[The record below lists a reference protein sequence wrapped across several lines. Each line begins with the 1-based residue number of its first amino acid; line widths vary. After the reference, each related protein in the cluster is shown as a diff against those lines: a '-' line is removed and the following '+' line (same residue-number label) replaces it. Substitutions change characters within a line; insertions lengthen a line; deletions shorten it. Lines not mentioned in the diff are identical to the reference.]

1 MKDYRKKKRGYMKN
15 KLKDKKLKFINMKYW
30 LPIIFFCSGFK
41 SALLACTN
49 DTSTDFQL
57 TSSGYHVE
65 SLVSCVTACN
75 SYTPP
80 GIFSYA
86 FFLEGYLC
94 FCRNASYP
102 QLNLSNFNSPC
113 VKSTC
118 LDNNNGSDC
127 SLSSYEVLLLSFGI
141 VKWSIS
147 YNPVVALVDNEV
159 QIHTNILIGDASSAF
174 VIPTPNDLPLRV
186 QNVNGLTV
194 KGIFYLPGLQMWTQ
208 EIGNNFTDPFVTTT
222 WIQVDEKV
230 GGIHIIPSTV
240 PVNGFYNFFLVITQG
255 TNISIT
261 LLLPMNKTFFFNAD
275 IIRLIYGFEINL
287 ITETNLK
294 GSCSLSDGFVLKNVI
309 LTYGRFT
316 KLKLN
321 VFSQGSLNIFILRPQ
336 CNTSTSFCAFSMNCK
351 SSCFVKRLLG
361 DQTNQLINQT
371 SVTALVVKRF
381 LFFLNVTG
389 VIEIP
394 INNNNNDV
402 QENDMVWVGGNAILF
417 CNKTKEPFIASSY
430 VIGVKDKPMK
440 GLELGETIT
449 FSTNEVLDNIFYI
462 SFFISKPFEYM
473 FQVPSSTVGIFNF
486 TVNAFNHVKSS
497 QPISYIY
504 SFQVPVTNLN
514 FVPTKPYKSSVAGY
528 KPSSFIQLQAAIDNG
543 TDVAY
548 MFDIPALNYSQNS
561 TDFICYAEVKYLG
574 VFTVFLTAANKISS
588 LNTSINVAVLSQ
600 IKSFNLYVE
609 KYLQKNV
616 AFYVT
621 ISISNG
627 NNLNLTIDFGD
638 GTFYNQSNI
647 DATGANGFTLNV
659 NHTYKVC
666 TNFAIFAS
674 ASNNVLNGDIIGK
687 TLSSTTNVS
696 VFCPPSVLNVITTP
710 IISQNGYVL
719 LFINSFLILTIYQN
733 TGSYLLY
740 SIDWGDGSDVTYNN
754 QTMNSNPVSFQV
766 QHNYTIENIYNISI
780 TSKNLFYN
788 TSRIISV
795 MVKSCAVPPISFYY
809 GTYSSPVTIF
819 RSIGADLTGVV
830 AAIDPLCK
838 NDSFTIQWQLTNL
851 VSKPKVTNGIQVQQK
866 ITYTVGKNLF
876 DFGLYN
882 LSLVYN
888 YGIYRS
894 VYTAY
899 FNITYLPLH
908 INIDKGFFNS
918 VAYKKKIGNDSFHQ
932 NFTISVSSCY
942 DPDDPII
949 GIQDITFMWRCKIA
963 SNFSNALEIMG
974 NFTLMNLT
982 YKSDTCFSQTWMNI
996 SSKTSM
1002 NFSTQQFLDG
1012 LTYHFEVCG
1021 TKYAGKDVNSSI
1033 IFKSSCFIQEVLI
1046 IPEGLPTISVKCISN
1061 CDEKLNFMDRVIYS
1075 FYCEDCG
1082 FQKLTGVWTIN
1093 DNTGKIP
1100 PELQVQNAT
1109 TTGFRL
1115 PSLVINRNILLEKKD
1130 YTFYLEVGYADSL
1143 NKVKFKFTKS
1153 TCSQPTPGVCY
1164 VYPTEGYVLET
1175 KFKIICS
1182 DWTDS
1187 DQLLNFTFYYDD
1199 GMIQRINVSSTH
1211 TLDYPILNAAS
1222 TDQPSLINFMMGPG
1236 DPNNDYKIKILIKVS
1251 GKYQAYTE
1259 YNKLFINVRPNN
1271 KLVNVTDLV
1280 NGINMNDTQSVA
1292 NIVQA
1297 ISSTV
1302 NKNAARF
1309 YNNTLSPSNEFSG
1322 MVDNDAVLLKKQQ
1335 ELSNLQ
1341 NLRTNVIN
1349 LLGNTTIN
1357 DLSSFKT
1364 VGDALAISSQNPM
1377 ELIPQSQQQASNIV
1391 TRMAKLLT
1399 PDNLKSIGADKFDII
1414 TQPFLKSI
1422 SNLLQTNLKQSLT
1435 NELGLPTHQT
1445 EISSHV
1451 EGNMA
1456 LELLKSLD
1464 NHLLAAQFYK
1474 VPGENATLGETN
1486 QFKFM
1491 LRKEFATELSN
1502 TSFGSTDD
1510 GGFTLPDFQDMF
1522 NVSMKNPLILANNIR
1537 MKDLVYTLD
1546 ANRSQ
1551 YILSETQSLS
1561 FTGLD
1566 GLLIKV
1572 QNTSKPINITVKN
1585 IPEKMIGR
1593 NISLSMPNDVYQVSL
1608 PIASSC
1614 NMLLKIVFKNDPN
1627 SLTNLIVYIQ
1637 YGKIASKLDYDIML
1651 NISARHGVVMT
1662 KNTLAATSN
1671 ISFTPK
1677 NVNSNMSEKSKSF
1690 SETFIRNQDARLLD
1704 DGSLLI
1710 WNFVYSTYA
1719 FTNKHEL
1726 NFLFSYAGPMPAK
1739 NNIENPYTYDEA
1751 ESLGSFDY
1759 EMLSFCTECNYWNE
1773 DEKKWMSDGCEL
1785 DVLSSSFLFTNC
1797 KCTHLTA
1804 FGGFFVAPNPLPK
1817 LSLALLKRGYV
1828 LLVTVIIIIL
1838 LWIIG
1843 LVLSRR
1849 MDKRDVSKVGV
1860 CPLLDNLP
1868 GDNYLYQIIV
1878 NTGNRRNAGTKS
1890 NIFFTVTGENNDS
1903 GIRRLKDSERE
1914 CFQRSS
1920 CDMFIMT
1927 TNSSLGDLD
1936 YIRLWHDNSGGGWYL
1951 KDIVVVDLQ
1960 TEKQF
1965 LFISHRWIAIDR
1977 GSCVLDCIIPVASSE
1992 ESTNFTYVFT
2002 SKAENNLSDEHLWF
2016 SIFARPP
2023 ISSFTRCQRLTVA
2036 VSLLL
2041 TSMMVSSMYYGKVDE
2056 HPDPK
2061 AENKS
2066 VFFFNKTQIFV
2077 VLISTIIKFP
2087 IHLLFLKL
2095 FRSIIPF
2102 ENSISKSCKSSSFDE
2117 RNTQLEHEDNNVNSS
2132 KEALH
2137 IVIDKDKPSIKNGK
2151 KRFLPYWCLYI
2162 AWFLCISNIL
2172 VCSFFVMWYGIK
2184 FGNKTSLNWL
2194 TSVTIDFTKEILLT
2208 EPIKIFILAVFV
2220 ALVIKN
2226 ANEKNENEFESKGKM
2241 LALDE
2246 NWLHKPKNEASIFD
2260 RSDIEINPLDSSS
2273 LASMRDLR
2281 FKKLKMVA
2289 ITQELVLYTF
2299 YAILVLL
2306 IGFSTRENVAFWQ
2319 TRNIQNLFNLVLRGV
2334 PRPKDY
2340 VNIYN
2345 QIQSSKDFWPWME
2358 EFFIPQVFPEKWY
2371 NLSDFYSNTEKKDF
2385 PGKLF
2390 LNDLNSKIVN
2400 GIRIRQ
2406 VRVQSNSCMKANL
2419 VAKLIKIDCLSSYK
2433 ISFDETRSFDLN
2445 WTIPKLYNSPNNPT
2459 TMPWS
2464 YQTWQ
2469 ELDGYPYAAGLETY
2483 YGGGYVVEIFPKWKN
2498 QAILNQVKKFR
2509 WIDRQTRAVIIEF
2522 ALFNPATNYFSMV
2535 TMALEFPASGG
2546 AVPNFS
2552 VLTFKLYASV
2562 TGSKIM
2568 LGSHILFILITILFS
2583 FRECRF
2589 LYRTGCKYFL
2599 EFWNLVEVALIL
2611 LSLVAVGFFFFKDH
2625 LAKVLLQ
2632 RIPYKKP
2639 QSFINFQ
2646 FASYWDLTY
2655 VYIVSLIVFFVT
2667 LKFIKLLRFNQR
2679 VSMLSSTLR
2688 VAWYPLSMFAI
2699 IFSIIL
2705 CSVVSTSSIVFG
2717 PLLDGYQTYFKA
2729 LASIISL
2736 LLGKFSYRLFENAN
2750 SVLGPIFFFGFNAI
2764 VIWVVM
2770 NIFISIL
2777 NDAFTAV
2784 RADLQFQTN
2793 DYEIVD
2799 FMIAQF
2805 KDWLGLHDSKQ
2816 AITNNQYHNIK
2827 KSESNDCLPISLEK
2841 KLRKSQT
2848 FEFNEVSKTIHS
2860 TEVSSS
2866 INDRISKLSKYDYL
2880 LQVKE
2885 SNLTPNESIDKFIN
2899 CMNFVYESTNKK
2911 NEVIYFDIND

>member
-1 MKDYRKKKRGYMKN
+1 MKN
-15 KLKDKKLKFINMKYW
+15 VLL
-30 LPIIFFCSGFK
+30 LIIFYCGVK
-41 SALLACTN
+41 SAFLACTN
-49 DTSTDFQL
+49 DTSTDFGL

-65 SLVSCVTACN
+65 SLISCVTTCN
-75 SYTPP
+75 LYPP
-80 GIFSYA
+80 GVFSYA

-102 QLNLSNFNSPC
+102 QLNVSNFNSPC

-127 SLSSYEVLLLSFGI
+127 SLSSYEVLLLSLGI
-141 VKWSIS
+141 VEWSIS
-147 YNPVVALVDNEV
+147 YNPMVALVDNEV
-159 QIHTNILIGDASSAF
+159 QINTSISIGDASSAF
-174 VIPTPNDLPLRV
+174 VIPIPNDLPTSI
-186 QNVNGLTV
+186 QNVNGMTV
-194 KGIFYLPGLQMWTQ
+194 NRIFYLPGLKIWSQ
-208 EIGNNFTDPFVTTT
+208 EIGNNFSDPFVTTT
-222 WIQVDEKV
+222 LIQIDEKV
-230 GGIHIIPSTV
+230 GGICIIPSMV
-240 PVNGFYNFFLVITQG
+240 QVNGFYNFFLVITEG
-255 TNISIT
+255 TNTSVTIF
-261 LLLPMNKTFFFNAD
+261 LPMNRTLFFHAD
-275 IIRLIYGFEINL
+275 IVRLTYGFDINF
-287 ITETNLK
+287 IDEETLNVCLPGVVFK
-294 GSCSLSDGFVLKNVI
+294 YFV
-309 LTYGRFT
+309 LTYGRLT

-321 VFSQGSLNIFILRPQ
+321 VFRKGTLRIAILRPE
-336 CNTSTSFCAFSMNCK
+336 CSNFSSFCGSSMNCTK
-351 SSCFVKRLLG
+351 NCLLKILLG
-361 DQTNQLINQT
+361 NQT
-371 SVTALVVKRF
+371 DQLNNQTAINALVVKNFWF
-381 LFFLNVTG
+381 LINDTG
-389 VIEIP
+389 IIEIP
-394 INNNNNDV
+394 IHNRDNDV
-402 QENDMVWVGGNAILF
+402 QENDMIWIGGDVGLF
-417 CNKTKEPFIASSY
+417 CNSTNY
-430 VIGVKDKPMK
+430 DVIRGGIQIGK
-440 GLELGETIT
+440 TIT
-449 FSTNEVLDNIFYI
+449 ISINGITNNGWHI

-473 FQVPSSTVGIFNF
+473 LQVPSSTVGLFNF
-486 TVNAFNHVKSS
+486 TVDAFNHITPSK
-497 QPISYIY
+497 PINFFY
-504 SFQVPVTNLN
+504 SFQVPVTNLH
-514 FVPTKPYKSSVAGY
+514 FVPSKPYNSSIAGY
-528 KPSSFIQLQAAIDNG
+528 MFNSYIHLQAAIDNG
-543 TDVAY
+543 TDVTY
-548 MFDIPALNYSQNS
+548 MFYIPGLNYSQNS
-561 TDFICYAEVKYLG
+561 SDFNCEVPAISFG
-574 VFTVFLTAANKISS
+574 IFTVFLTAANKISS
-588 LNTSINVAVLSQ
+588 LSTSINIAVLSQ
-600 IKSFNLYVE
+600 IKSLNLFVE
-609 KYLQKNV
+609 KKILRKDV
-616 AFYVT
+616 TFYAT
-621 ISISNG
+621 ITILNG
-627 NNLNLTIDFGD
+627 NNLKLTIDFGD
-638 GTFYNQSNI
+638 GTVYSLSNI
-647 DATGANGFTLNV
+647 DATGANGFTLVV
-659 NHTYKVC
+659 NHTYNVC
-666 TNFAIFAS
+666 TNFTIFAS
-674 ASNNVLNGDIIGK
+674 ASNNILIRDIIGK

-719 LFINSFLILTIYQN
+719 LSINNYLILNIYQN
-733 TGSYLLY
+733 TGSFLLY
-740 SIDWGDGSDVTYNN
+740 SIDWGDGSNIAYNN

-766 QHNYTIENIYNISI
+766 QHIYMMENVYSVSI
-780 TSKNLFYN
+780 ISKNLLYD
-788 TSRIISV
+788 TSRIINV
-795 MVKSCAVPPISFYY
+795 MVKKCTVPPISFYY

-819 RSIGADLTGVV
+819 RSVGADLTGVV
-830 AAIDPLCK
+830 ATIDPLCK
-838 NDSFTIQWQLTNL
+838 NDSFTIQWHLTNL

-866 ITYTVGKNLF
+866 IIYTVGKNLF

-888 YGIYRS
+888 YGIYS
-894 VYTAY
+894 SIYTAY
-899 FNITYLPLH
+899 FNITYLPLY
-908 INIDKGFFNS
+908 INIEKGFFNS

-942 DPDDPII
+942 DPDDPMI

-963 SNFSNALEIMG
+963 SNFANALEVMG
-974 NFTLMNLT
+974 NFTLLNLT
-982 YKSDTCFSQTWMNI
+982 YKSDTCFSQTWMDI

-1002 NFSTQQFLDG
+1002 NFSTQQFLEG
-1012 LTYHFEVCG
+1012 LSYHFEVCG
-1021 TKYAGKDVNSSI
+1021 TKYAGKDIYSNI

-1046 IPEGLPTISVKCISN
+1046 ISQGLPTISVKCVSN

-1075 FYCEDCG
+1075 FDCEDCG
-1082 FQKLTGVWTIN
+1082 FQRLIGVWTIN
-1093 DNTGKIP
+1093 DNTGKVP
-1100 PELQVQNAT
+1100 PELEVHNAT

-1115 PSLVINRNILLEKKD
+1115 PSLVINRNILLEKKA
-1130 YTFYLEVGYADSL
+1130 YTFSLEVGYADSL
-1143 NKVKFKFTKS
+1143 KRIKFRFTKS
-1153 TCSQPTPGVCY
+1153 TCSQPTPGFCY
-1164 VYPTEGYVLET
+1164 VYPTEGYILET
-1175 KFKIICS
+1175 KFKIVCS

-1187 DQLLNFTFYYDD
+1187 DQLLSYTFYYDD
-1199 GMIQRINVSSTH
+1199 GKIQHINVSSTSN
-1211 TLDYPILNAAS
+1211 LDYPKLNAAS
-1222 TDQPSLINFMMGPG
+1222 TDQQSLINFMMGPG
-1236 DPNNDYKIKILIKVS
+1236 DPNNDYKIKILIKVT

-1259 YNKLFINVRPNN
+1259 YNQLFINVRPNN

-1297 ISSTV
+1297 ISTTV
-1302 NKNAARF
+1302 NINSASF
-1309 YNNTLSPSNEFSG
+1309 YNNMPFPSNEFSG
-1322 MVDNDAVLLKKQQ
+1322 MVDNDVVLLKKQQ

-1341 NLRTNVIN
+1341 NLRTIVID

-1357 DLSSFKT
+1357 DLSSFKSI
-1364 VGDALAISSQNPM
+1364 GDALAISSQNPM
-1377 ELIPQSQQQASNIV
+1377 ELIPRTQQQASNIV

-1399 PDNLKSIGADKFDII
+1399 PDNLKSIGADQFDII
-1414 TQPFLKSI
+1414 TQSFLKSI
-1422 SNLLQTNLKQSLT
+1422 SNLLQTSLKQSLI
-1435 NELGLPTHQT
+1435 NELGGFNVEFLNLGLLTQQK
-1445 EISSHV
+1445 EISNYV

-1486 QFKFM
+1486 QFKFV

-1510 GGFTLPDFQDMF
+1510 GGFNLPDFQDMF
-1522 NVSMKNPLILANNIR
+1522 NVSMKNPLILANNVR

-1546 ANRSQ
+1546 TNRSQ

-1572 QNTSKPINITVKN
+1572 KNTLKPINITIKN
-1585 IPEKMIGR
+1585 IPEKMNGR
-1593 NISLSMPNDVYQVSL
+1593 NISLSMPDDVYLVSL
-1608 PIASSC
+1608 PITSHC

-1627 SLTNLIVYIQ
+1627 NLTNLIVYIQ

-1651 NISARHGVVMT
+1651 NISARHGVVIT
-1662 KNTLAATSN
+1662 KNTFAATSN
-1671 ISFTPK
+1671 ISLTPK
-1677 NVNSNMSEKSKSF
+1677 NVNSNMSEKSESF
-1690 SETFIRNQDARLLD
+1690 SGTFKRNQDARLLD
-1704 DGSLLI
+1704 DGSLLL
-1710 WNFVYSTYA
+1710 WNFMYSTYA
-1719 FTNKHEL
+1719 FTNKSEL

-1739 NNIENPYTYDEA
+1739 NHVENPYTYDEA
-1751 ESLGSFDY
+1751 ESLGSYDY
-1759 EMLSFCTECNYWNE
+1759 EIKSFCTECNYWND
-1773 DEKKWMSDGCEL
+1773 DEKKWMTDGCEL
-1785 DVLSSSFLFTNC
+1785 DVLSTSFLFTNC
-1797 KCTHLTA
+1797 KCNHLTA
-1804 FGGFFVAPNPLPK
+1804 FGGFFVSPNPLPK
-1817 LSLALLKRGYV
+1817 LSLALIKKGYV
-1828 LLVTVIIIIL
+1828 LLVTDVIIIL

-1890 NIFFTVTGENNDS
+1890 KIFFTITGENNDS

-1960 TEKQF
+1960 TEEQF
-1965 LFISHRWIAIDR
+1965 LFIGHRWIAIDQ
-1977 GSCVLDCIIPVASSE
+1977 GSCLLDCIIPVASTE

-2023 ISSFTRCQRLTVA
+2023 KSSFTRCQRLTVA

-2056 HPDPK
+2056 RPDPK

-2077 VLISTIIKFP
+2077 VLISTLIKLP

-2095 FRSIIPF
+2095 FRSIRPF
-2102 ENSISKSCKSSSFDE
+2102 ENLIPDKSSKSLSFDE
-2117 RNTQLEHEDNNVNSS
+2117 RNTEQEHEDNNVNSS

-2137 IVIDKDKPSIKNGK
+2137 IVINKDKPLIKNRK
-2151 KRFLPYWCLYI
+2151 KRFLPHWCLHI
-2162 AWFLCISNIL
+2162 AWFLCICNIL
-2172 VCSFFVMWYGIK
+2172 VCSFFVMWYGVK

-2194 TSVTIDFTKEILLT
+2194 ASITIDFTKEIFLT
-2208 EPIKIFILAVFV
+2208 EPIKIFLLAIFV
-2220 ALVIKN
+2220 ALVVKN
-2226 ANEKNENEFESKGKM
+2226 VHEENEFESKGKM

-2246 NWLHKPKNEASIFD
+2246 SWLHKPKNEASIFE
-2260 RSDIEINPLDSSS
+2260 RPDIEINPLDSST
-2273 LASMRDLR
+2273 LANMRDLR
-2281 FKKLKMVA
+2281 FKNLKMAA

-2299 YAILVLL
+2299 YAVLVLL

-2319 TRNIQNLFNLVLRGV
+2319 TRNIQNLFNLVLREV

-2371 NLSDFYSNTEKKDF
+2371 NLSGYYANTEKKDF

-2406 VRVQSNSCMKANL
+2406 VRVQPNSCMKTNL
-2419 VAKLIKIDCLSSYK
+2419 VVKFIKIDCLSPYQ
-2433 ISFDETRSFDLN
+2433 ISFEERRSFNLN
-2445 WTIPKLYNSPNNPT
+2445 WTIPMLYNSPKNPT
-2459 TMPWS
+2459 TMPWR
-2464 YQTWQ
+2464 YQSWQ

-2498 QAILNQVKKFR
+2498 QAILDQVRKFR

-2546 AVPNFS
+2546 AVPNYS

-2611 LSLVAVGFFFFKDH
+2611 LSLVAVGFFFYKDH

-2679 VSMLSSTLR
+2679 VSMLSSTLK
-2688 VAWYPLSMFAI
+2688 VAWYPLSMFGI

-2705 CSVVSTSSIVFG
+2705 CSVVSTSNIVFG
-2717 PLLDGYQTYFKA
+2717 SLLDGYQTYFKS

-2764 VIWVVM
+2764 VIWIVM

-2777 NDAFTAV
+2777 NDAFTVV
-2784 RADLQFQTN
+2784 RANLQFQTN

-2799 FMIAQF
+2799 FMIVQF
-2805 KDWLGLHDSKQ
+2805 KDWLGLHTSKQ
-2816 AITNNQYHNIK
+2816 AITNNQYHNIE
-2827 KSESNDCLPISLEK
+2827 KSESNDCLPISLKK

-2848 FEFNEVSKTIHS
+2848 FEYSEVSKTIHS
-2860 TEVSSS
+2860 AELGSS

-2880 LQVKE
+2880 LKE
-2885 SNLTPNESIDKFIN
+2885 SDLSSNELVDKFIS
-2899 CMNFVYESTNKK
+2899 CMNFVYESTNNK
-2911 NEVIYFDIND
+2911 NKVIYFDIKD

>member
-1 MKDYRKKKRGYMKN
+1 
-15 KLKDKKLKFINMKYW
+15 MKYW
-30 LPIIFFCSGFK
+30 LPLTIFCSGFK

-127 SLSSYEVLLLSFGI
+127 SLSSYEVLLLSLGI

-159 QIHTNILIGDASSAF
+159 QINTNISIGDASSAF
-174 VIPTPNDLPLRV
+174 VIPKPNDLPLRV

-194 KGIFYLPGLQMWTQ
+194 KRIFYLPGLQMWSQ
-208 EIGNNFTDPFVTTT
+208 EIGNNFTDPFVATT
-222 WIQVDEKV
+222 WIQIDEKV
-230 GGIHIIPSTV
+230 GGIYIIPSMV
-240 PVNGFYNFFLVITQG
+240 QVNGFYNFFLVITQG
-255 TNISIT
+255 TNISVT
-261 LLLPMNKTFFFNAD
+261 LLLPMNKTLFFNAD

-287 ITETNLK
+287 ITETNLI
-294 GSCSLSDGFVLKNVI
+294 GSCSLSNGLFLKNVI

-321 VFSQGSLNIFILRPQ
+321 VFSQGSLIIFILRPQ
-336 CNTSTSFCAFSMNCK
+336 CNTSTSFCTFAMNCK
-351 SSCFVKRLLG
+351 SSCFVKRLSG
-361 DQTNQLINQT
+361 DQTNQLNNQT

-381 LFFLNVTG
+381 LFLLNDTG

-394 INNNNNDV
+394 IQNRNNDV
-402 QENDMVWVGGNAILF
+402 QENDMVWIGGNASLF
-417 CNKTKEPFIASSY
+417 CNKTKDFTSTIEDLKYKS
-430 VIGVKDKPMK
+430 MN
-440 GLELGETIT
+440 GLELGKTVT
-449 FSTNEVLDNIFYI
+449 FSTNDVPNNSLYI

-486 TVNAFNHVKSS
+486 TVNAFNHITPS

-514 FVPTKPYKSSVAGY
+514 FVPAKPYSSSVAGY
-528 KPSSFIQLQAAIDNG
+528 KPSSLIQLQAAIDNG
-543 TDVAY
+543 TDVVY

-561 TDFICYAEVKYLG
+561 TDFICYAEAKYLG

-600 IKSFNLYVE
+600 MRSFNLYVE
-609 KYLQKNV
+609 KYLQKNI

-621 ISISNG
+621 ITISNG

-666 TNFAIFAS
+666 TKFVIFAS
-674 ASNNVLNGDIIGK
+674 AINNVLNGDIIGK

-710 IISQNGYVL
+710 ILSQNGYVL
-719 LFINSFLILTIYQN
+719 LSINSFLILTIYQN

-766 QHNYTIENIYNISI
+766 QHNYTTENVFSISI
-780 TSKNLFYN
+780 TSKNLLYN

-795 MVKSCAVPPISFYY
+795 MVKDCTVPPISFYY
-809 GTYSSPVTIF
+809 GTYSSPMTIF
-819 RSIGADLTGVV
+819 RSVGADLTGVV
-830 AAIDPLCK
+830 ATIDPLCK
-838 NDSFTIQWQLTNL
+838 NDSFTIQWHLTNL

-866 ITYTVGKNLF
+866 ITYTVEKNLF

-888 YGIYRS
+888 YGIYSS

-899 FNITYLPLH
+899 FNVTHLPLH

-918 VAYKKKIGNDSFHQ
+918 VAYKKKVGNDSFHQ
-932 NFTISVSSCY
+932 NFTISAKSSY

-949 GIQDITFMWRCKIA
+949 GIQNITFMWRCKIA
-963 SNFSNALEIMG
+963 SNFSNALEVMG
-974 NFTLMNLT
+974 NFTLLNLT
-982 YKSDTCFSQTWMNI
+982 YKSDTCFNQTWMNI

-1002 NFSTQQFLDG
+1002 NFSTQQFLEG
-1012 LTYHFEVCG
+1012 LSYHFEVCG
-1021 TKYAGKDVNSSI
+1021 TKNAGKDIYSNI
-1033 IFKSSCFIQEVLI
+1033 IFKSNCFIQEVLI
-1046 IPEGLPTISVKCISN
+1046 ISQGLPTISVKCISN
-1061 CDEKLNFMDRVIYS
+1061 CEEKLNFMDRVIYS
-1075 FYCEDCG
+1075 FDCEDCG
-1082 FQKLTGVWTIN
+1082 FQRLTGLWTIN
-1093 DNTGKIP
+1093 DNTGKVP
-1100 PELQVQNAT
+1100 PELEVHNAT

-1143 NKVKFKFTKS
+1143 KRIKFKFIKS

-1175 KFKIICS
+1175 KFKIVCS

-1187 DQLLNFTFYYDD
+1187 DQFLSYTFCYDD
-1199 GMIQRINVSSTH
+1199 GKIQRINVSSTP

-1302 NKNAARF
+1302 NKNAASF

-1364 VGDALAISSQNPM
+1364 IGDALAISSQNPM

-1435 NELGLPTHQT
+1435 NELGHPTHQT
-1445 EISSHV
+1445 EISNHV

-1486 QFKFM
+1486 RFKFM

-1522 NVSMKNPLILANNIR
+1522 NVSVKNPLILANNVR

-1546 ANRSQ
+1546 TNRSQ

-1572 QNTSKPINITVKN
+1572 KNTLKPINITIKN
-1585 IPEKMIGR
+1585 IPEKMNGR
-1593 NISLSMPNDVYQVSL
+1593 NISLSMPDDVYLVSL
-1608 PIASSC
+1608 PITSHC

-1627 SLTNLIVYIQ
+1627 NLTNLIVYIQ

-1651 NISARHGVVMT
+1651 NISARHGVVIT
-1662 KNTLAATSN
+1662 KNTFAATSN
-1671 ISFTPK
+1671 ISLTPK
-1677 NVNSNMSEKSKSF
+1677 NVNSNMSEKSESF
-1690 SETFIRNQDARLLD
+1690 SGTFKRNQDARLLD
-1704 DGSLLI
+1704 DGSLLL

-1719 FTNKHEL
+1719 FTNKSEL

-1739 NNIENPYTYDEA
+1739 NHVENPYTYDEA

-1785 DVLSSSFLFTNC
+1785 NVLNTSFLFTNC

-1817 LSLALLKRGYV
+1817 LSIALIKKGYV
-1828 LLVTVIIIIL
+1828 LLVTVIIIIF

-1868 GDNYLYQIIV
+1868 EDNYLYQIIV

-1977 GSCVLDCIIPVASSE
+1977 GSCMLDCIIPVASTE

-2023 ISSFTRCQRLTVA
+2023 VSSFTRCQRLTVA

-2056 HPDPK
+2056 RPDPK

-2066 VFFFNKTQIFV
+2066 VFFLNKTQIFV
-2077 VLISTIIKFP
+2077 VLISTLIKFP
-2087 IHLLFLKL
+2087 IHFLFLKL

-2102 ENSISKSCKSSSFDE
+2102 ENSASDKSSKSSSFDE
-2117 RNTQLEHEDNNVNSS
+2117 RNTELEHEDNIINSS

-2137 IVIDKDKPSIKNGK
+2137 IVIDKDKPSIKNVK
-2151 KRFLPYWCLYI
+2151 KRFLPHWCLYI

-2220 ALVIKN
+2220 ALFIKK
-2226 ANEKNENEFESKGKM
+2226 ANEENENEFESKGKM

-2260 RSDIEINPLDSSS
+2260 RPDIEINPLDSST
-2273 LASMRDLR
+2273 L
-2281 FKKLKMVA
+2281 
-2289 ITQELVLYTF
+2289 
-2299 YAILVLL
+2299 AILVLL
-2306 IGFSTRENVAFWQ
+2306 IGFSTRENIAFWQ

-2371 NLSDFYSNTEKKDF
+2371 NLSDFYANTEKKDF

-2406 VRVQSNSCMKANL
+2406 VRVQSNSCMKTNL
-2419 VAKLIKIDCLSSYK
+2419 VAKFIKIDCLSPYQISY
-2433 ISFDETRSFDLN
+2433 EERRSFNLN
-2445 WTIPKLYNSPNNPT
+2445 WTIPMLYNSPNNPT
-2459 TMPWS
+2459 TMPWR

-2483 YGGGYVVEIFPKWKN
+2483 FGGGYVVEIFPKWKN
-2498 QAILNQVKKFR
+2498 QAILDQVKKFR
-2509 WIDRQTRAVIIEF
+2509 WIDRQTRAIIIEF

-2611 LSLVAVGFFFFKDH
+2611 LSLVAVGFFFYKDH

-2688 VAWYPLSMFAI
+2688 VAWYPLSMFGI

-2717 PLLDGYQTYFKA
+2717 SLLDGYQTYFKS

-2764 VIWVVM
+2764 VIWIVM

-2784 RADLQFQTN
+2784 RTNLQFQTN

-2799 FMIAQF
+2799 FMIVQF
-2805 KDWLGLHDSKQ
+2805 KDWLGLHTSKQ

-2827 KSESNDCLPISLEK
+2827 KSESNNCLPISLRK

-2848 FEFNEVSKTIHS
+2848 FEFNEVSKTFHS
-2860 TEVSSS
+2860 VELSSS

-2885 SNLTPNESIDKFIN
+2885 FNLNPNESIDKFIS

>member
-1377 ELIPQSQQQASNIV
+1377 ELIPQSQVLEKGILVEDKKKQQASNIV

-2611 LSLVAVGFFFFKDH
+2611 LSLVAVGFFFFK
-2625 LAKVLLQ
+2625 
-2632 RIPYKKP
+2632 
-2639 QSFINFQ
+2639 
-2646 FASYWDLTY
+2646 
-2655 VYIVSLIVFFVT
+2655 
-2667 LKFIKLLRFNQR
+2667 
-2679 VSMLSSTLR
+2679 
-2688 VAWYPLSMFAI
+2688 
-2699 IFSIIL
+2699 
-2705 CSVVSTSSIVFG
+2705 G